1 MNLPARVV
9 DLHTHLFNAR
19 YLPLESVIAS
29 AMKKDESKLA
39 DYVAQLLYALAGS
52 SYADAQDLRADH
64 PLPFTPEDADEHY
77 LEQIWD
83 VVRAGLMERVP
94 ADMIAGRSPADLLD
108 QSWDDAPAEP
118 GLSEELVGIID
129 QLASI
134 DYAAEGWIDPDPL
147 PLHEPVTSF
156 KELGAAPR
164 IVDVLGWARRVIRK
178 ALRAATDLMD
188 KFAWGS
194 HVENYL
200 EFFLTM
206 LKSEKAVLKQ
216 LLSSYDKLG
225 AGNIQVLHMMMDM
238 QLAYPVPKPP
248 RYPFPEQLRKMEQ
261 LKQDNPQ
268 SMFGFSAFDPRR
280 DNWRQLA
287 DTAIAH
293 GFLGF
298 KFYPALGY
306 LPIGN
311 ADPVLESRVAAF
323 FDYCIAGD
331 IPMFVHC
338 TPIGFQTKEKKGLNA
353 HPKHWRALLEHER
366 WRDLRLCLGHAGGG
380 RASNL
385 GVSSAGW
392 MADNDAEWRDAD
404 NFARIV
410 ADLCATYPNVYCEL
424 GYITEL
430 LDDPTARELLVAN
443 IERARAEAQ
452 QNGRPHDFLD
462 KVAYGSDWH
471 MPSMV
476 DNTARYLDVF
486 VDIMNRPAYAAHRDL
501 FFHDTAMAY
510 LKR

>member
-1 MNLPARVV
+1 M
-9 DLHTHLFNAR
+9 
-19 YLPLESVIAS
+19 
-29 AMKKDESKLA
+29 
-39 DYVAQLLYALAGS
+39 
-52 SYADAQDLRADH
+52 
-64 PLPFTPEDADEHY
+64 
-77 LEQIWD
+77 
-83 VVRAGLMERVP
+83 
-94 ADMIAGRSPADLLD
+94 
-108 QSWDDAPAEP
+108 
-118 GLSEELVGIID
+118 
-129 QLASI
+129 
-134 DYAAEGWIDPDPL
+134 
-147 PLHEPVTSF
+147 
-156 KELGAAPR
+156 
-164 IVDVLGWARRVIRK
+164 
-178 ALRAATDLMD
+178 
-188 KFAWGS
+188 
-194 HVENYL
+194 
-200 EFFLTM
+200 
-206 LKSEKAVLKQ
+206 LKQ

-298 KFYPALGY
+298 VLSGAGLPAHRQRRPRAGEPGGGVLRLLHRRRYSGVRALHAHR
-306 LPIGN
+306 LPDEG
-311 ADPVLESRVAAF
+311 
-323 FDYCIAGD
+323 
-331 IPMFVHC
+331 
-338 TPIGFQTKEKKGLNA
+338 KGLNA

-476 DNTARYLDVF
+476 DNTERYLDVF